1 VWVSTDRL
9 RCFLRRLREALKTH
23 SVARLARTCG
33 LSANYLRLIRTRFYV
48 PPIKTITRI
57 EQAIDTLRR
66 EEVAWRTLIEMGA
79 RATRQAGV
87 VEFARRMDIPASNIV
102 RILSGEWQQS
112 SLAVTARVRH
122 RLA

>member
-1 VWVSTDRL
+1 LLGASLLKWARAQRDRL
-9 RCFLRRLREALKTH
+9 
-23 SVARLARTCG
+23 
-33 LSANYLRLIRTRFYV
+33 
-48 PPIKTITRI
+48 
-57 EQAIDTLRR
+57 
-66 EEVAWRTLIEMGA
+66 
-79 RATRQAGV
+79 GV